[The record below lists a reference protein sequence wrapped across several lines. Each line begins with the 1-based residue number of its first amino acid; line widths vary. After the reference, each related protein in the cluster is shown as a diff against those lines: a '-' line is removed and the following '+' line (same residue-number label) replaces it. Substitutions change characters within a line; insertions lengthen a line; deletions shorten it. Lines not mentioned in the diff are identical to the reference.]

1 MNQKLNIFCF
11 LLLFVSAVFAQEK
24 GDKVLFKIDGKP
36 VYKSEFKRLFGK
48 NANVK
53 VADQKPSIDED
64 MRLFID
70 YKLKLEEAKEL
81 QLDTV
86 SSYKKEV
93 LKYRE
98 QLVLPYLNDDSLID
112 SLVAEAYQRSLK
124 EVKARHIL
132 LKVAEGSTDTIKAY
146 AKIDSLRNQIVQ
158 GADFSA
164 LAKKYS
170 EDPSAKK
177 NSGDLGYFSAFRM
190 VYSFENAAFTT
201 PKGSVS
207 KIFRSRFG
215 YHILQVDDVRDSMGE
230 IEVAHIMIRDTT
242 ATGKNTIDKVYSE
255 IVNGGVF
262 GELSKKYSD
271 DRRTASNGGK
281 LSKFT
286 MGALPAPF
294 GEISFSLSEE
304 NEYSK
309 PFRTP
314 FGWHVVRFIKHYP
327 IASFEDSKKT
337 LLTKT
342 KKDSRSKTLI
352 NPVVSKLKK
361 EYTITINETAK
372 EKLEGFKKGESLDSI
387 QNWLFVIEK
396 DTLMQSDFSNF
407 VDTKRHKKAISLF
420 DTFVDSS
427 ILDYYKENLEQS
439 NVEFKN
445 LFEEYRNGLLLFDLM
460 QLKIWDAAQNDSI
473 GLQNYY
479 LENSSKY
486 IKPATYNSIV
496 VSTKDE
502 SIVDSIFTIVKES
515 ASFET
520 IQKVLDTK
528 ESVLYKIGDF
538 EKDATAYPSGVV
550 LLENTTQKYHE
561 NGYHVIVKVTTVAPE
576 KPQTFKAVKGK
587 VVSDYQSFIQDSWME
602 SLRSKHNVKI
612 YKRTVRK
619 LKSEMKS
626 YSEKS

>member
-1 MNQKLNIFCF
+1 MHQKFNVLCF
-11 LLLFVSAVFAQEK
+11 LLLFASTILAQEK
-24 GDKVLFKIDGKP
+24 GDKVLFKLDGKP

-53 VADQKPSIDED
+53 VADQTPSIEED
-64 MRLFID
+64 IRLFVD
-70 YKLKLEEAKEL
+70 YKLKLEEAKSL

-86 SSYKKEV
+86 PSYLKEV
-93 LKYRE
+93 SKYRD

-124 EVKARHIL
+124 EVKASHIL
-132 LKVAEGSTDTIKAY
+132 VKVPQGSMDTVKAY
-146 AKIDSLRNQIVQ
+146 TKIDSLRNQIVN
-158 GADFSA
+158 GADFSE

-170 EDPSAKK
+170 EDPSAKT
-177 NSGDLGYFSAFRM
+177 NNGDLGYFSAFRM

-201 PKGSVS
+201 PKGAVS

-215 YHILQVDDVRDSMGE
+215 YHILKVDDIRDSMGE

-242 ATGKNTIDKVYSE
+242 ASGKNTIDKVYSE
-255 IVNGGVF
+255 IINGGVF

-286 MGALPAPF
+286 MGALPPPF
-294 GEISFSLSEE
+294 GEISFSLSKE

-314 FGWHVVRFIKHYP
+314 YGWHVVRFIKHYP
-327 IASFEDSKKT
+327 VASFEDSKKS
-337 LLTKT
+337 LLSKT
-342 KKDSRSKTLI
+342 KKDSRSKTLT
-352 NPVVSKLKK
+352 NPVVAKLKK
-361 EYTITINETAK
+361 EYTITTNGAAK
-372 EKLEGFKKGESLDSI
+372 EKLKDYKKGASLDSI
-387 QNWLFVIEK
+387 NNWLLVIEK
-396 DTLMQSDFSNF
+396 DTLTQSDFRNF
-407 VDTKRHKKAISLF
+407 VSNKRTKKTTSLF
-420 DTFVDSS
+420 GDFVDSS
-427 ILDYYKENLEQS
+427 ILDYYKENLEES
-439 NVEFKN
+439 NSEFKN

-473 GLQNYY
+473 GLQNFY
-479 LENSSKY
+479 LKNTSKY
-486 IKPATYNSIV
+486 IKPATYNSII
-496 VSTKDE
+496 VSTKDND
-502 SIVDSIFTIVKES
+502 IADSIFNIIKES
-515 ASFET
+515 ESFEE

-538 EKDATAYPSGVV
+538 EKEATAYPAGVE
-550 LLENTTQKYHE
+550 LIENTTKMYND
-561 NGYHVIVKVTTVAPE
+561 NGYHVIVKIATSTPKKSQE
-576 KPQTFKAVKGK
+576 FDAVKGK
-587 VVSDYQSFIQDSWME
+587 VVSDYQNFIQDNWMD
-602 SLRSKHNVKI
+602 SLRSKHKVKV

-619 LKSEMKS
+619 LKSEMKL

>member
-1 MNQKLNIFCF
+1 MNQKLNVFCF
-11 LLLFVSAVFAQEK
+11 LLFFAGTILAQEK
-24 GDKVLFKIDGKP
+24 GDKVLFKLDGKP

-53 VADQKPSIDED
+53 VADQNPSIEED
-64 MRLFID
+64 IRLFVD
-70 YKLKLEEAKEL
+70 YKLKLEEAKSL

-86 SSYKKEV
+86 PSYLKEV
-93 LKYRE
+93 SKYRD

-132 LKVAEGSTDTIKAY
+132 VKVSQGSMDTIKAY
-146 AKIDSLRNQIVQ
+146 TKIDSLRNQIVN
-158 GADFSA
+158 GADFSV

-170 EDPSAKK
+170 EDPSAKT

-201 PKGSVS
+201 PKGAVS

-215 YHILQVDDVRDSMGE
+215 YHILQVDDIRDSMGE

-242 ATGKNTIDKVYSE
+242 ASGKNTIDKVYSE
-255 IVNGGVF
+255 IINGGVF

-286 MGALPAPF
+286 MGALPPPF
-294 GEISFSLSEE
+294 GEISFSLSKE

-314 FGWHVVRFIKHYP
+314 YGWHVVRFIKHHP
-327 IASFEDSKKT
+327 VASFEESKKS
-337 LLTKT
+337 LLSKT
-342 KKDSRSKTLI
+342 KKDSRSKTLT
-352 NPVVSKLKK
+352 NPVVAKLKK
-361 EYTITINETAK
+361 EYTITTNGAAK
-372 EKLEGFKKGESLDSI
+372 EKLEGYKKSASLDSI
-387 QNWLFVIEK
+387 NTWLLVIEK
-396 DTLMQSDFSNF
+396 DTLTQSDFSNF
-407 VDTKRHKKAISLF
+407 VSNKRKKKAISLF
-420 DTFVDSS
+420 DDFVDSS
-427 ILDYYKENLEQS
+427 ILDYYKENLEES
-439 NVEFKN
+439 NIEFKN

-473 GLQNYY
+473 GLQNFY
-479 LENSSKY
+479 LENTSKY
-486 IKPATYNSIV
+486 IKLATYNSII
-496 VSTKDE
+496 VSTKDKD
-502 SIVDSIFTIVKES
+502 IADSIFTLIKETV
-515 ASFET
+515 SFEE

-538 EKDATAYPSGVV
+538 EKDATAYPAGVE
-550 LLENTTQKYHE
+550 LIENTTKIYND
-561 NGYHVIVKVTTVAPE
+561 NGYHVIVKIAASNPE
-576 KPQTFKAVKGK
+576 KSQEFDAVKGK
-587 VVSDYQSFIQDSWME
+587 VVSDYQNFIQENWME
-602 SLRSKHNVKI
+602 SLRSKHKVKV

-619 LKSEMKS
+619 LKSEMKL